1 MNHIHRYTVRTAAV
15 IYPTIITLHIQ
26 ISRLAKSLQG
36 VLLQCCTFAHSC
48 FWGFFCM
55 LLLADCYSSNFQYVA
70 IITTWSIWWQANLCV
85 QCWSCWFLTGKSEI
99 PNFCL

>member
-1 MNHIHRYTVRTAAV
+1 
-15 IYPTIITLHIQ
+15 
-26 ISRLAKSLQG
+26 
-36 VLLQCCTFAHSC
+36 
-48 FWGFFCM
+48 M